1 MDAEGA
7 APLSLKPMRTSRVAE
22 AVNEFVVSLGRG
34 LQARR
39 IFGSRRGRAVTDRD
53 LAWLAQRRPAVT
65 PAREDAA
72 ATVSHIR
79 DEWER

>member
-1 MDAEGA
+1 MDGEGA
-7 APLSLKPMRTSRVAE
+7 APLSLEPMRTSRVGK
-22 AVNEFVVSLGRG
+22 AVNAFFVGLGRG

-39 IFGSRRGRAVTDRD
+39 TFGSRRGRAVTDRD

-65 PAREDAA
+65 PTREDAA
-72 ATVSHIR
+72 ATVSQIR

>member
-1 MDAEGA
+1 MDGEGA
-7 APLSLKPMRTSRVAE
+7 APLSLEPMRTSRVGK
-22 AVNEFVVSLGRG
+22 AVNAFFVSLGRG

-39 IFGSRRGRAVTDRD
+39 IVSRRRGRAVTDRD
-53 LAWLAQRRPAVT
+53 LAWLAQHRPAAT